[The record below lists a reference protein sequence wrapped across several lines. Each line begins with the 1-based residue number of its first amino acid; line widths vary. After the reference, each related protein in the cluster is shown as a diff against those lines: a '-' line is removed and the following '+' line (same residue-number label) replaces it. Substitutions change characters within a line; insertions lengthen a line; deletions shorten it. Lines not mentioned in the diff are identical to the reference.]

1 VPDRIVG
8 DAGLGQQPPIMREV
22 LVVDEAI
29 HSDLQ
34 ISCAQAALSVGWC
47 RAAYRL
53 DPSPNRHRIGGD
65 RRQMDAAFLRTR
77 RGQLVDHKSL
87 RSLALVAIKGH

>member
-1 VPDRIVG
+1 VPDRIVR

-29 HSDLQ
+29 HSELQ

-47 RAAYRL
+47 RAHIV